1 MPSALSKY
9 LVLCYCASSDRE
21 VGKYSQLSPAAVLVP
36 HPHPPPPSPYSPS
49 SSVADASVPDSAT
62 NSQLHTQQMVAQA
75 SVGFYCPFCFFLLGT
90 FICSESF
97 QLAVALIR
105 GPLFHS
111 GCKSA
116 QSLVNAAQ
124 VSERGSKVAE
134 TSTIGQR
141 GSRPTN
147 EDVFEKKFL

>member
-1 MPSALSKY
+1 MCSEALS
-9 LVLCYCASSDRE
+9 L
-21 VGKYSQLSPAAVLVP
+21 
-36 HPHPPPPSPYSPS
+36 
-49 SSVADASVPDSAT
+49 ADS
-62 NSQLHTQQMVAQA
+62 
-75 SVGFYCPFCFFLLGT
+75 
-90 FICSESF
+90 
-97 QLAVALIR
+97 LIR

-147 EDVFEKKFL
+147 EDVFEKNFL